1 MFKIPWYVHPH
12 IHTGTCSQWCGTTGR
27 CPCTPHVGDLTVSGG
42 WWCGGPGRSPGW
54 WGGKAETYRL
64 RFCLSVH
71 VLHPANDFLCF
82 HSWIKFVVKKKV
94 HEKKLRISVS
104 KSHLYRFRLQY
115 TTKIEKSAGLMRRN
129 RHESTQLILCYVG
142 NFFRGFPKHF
152 RIDRRCQ
159 IMIILLQNYVRNI

>member
-1 MFKIPWYVHPH
+1 MI
-12 IHTGTCSQWCGTTGR
+12 
-27 CPCTPHVGDLTVSGG
+27 CPPAYSYGYLQSMMRNDWTVSLYTPCRRSDSVWGVMV
-42 WWCGGPGRSPGW
+42 WRSWTFPGVVGRQSGNLPSPV
-54 WGGKAETYRL
+54 
-64 RFCLSVH
+64 LSVCSRATSGEWFS
-71 VLHPANDFLCF
+71 LLSLLNKN
-82 HSWIKFVVKKKV
+82 SWLKKKV

-104 KSHLYRFRLQY
+104 KSHLYRSRLQY